1 MSRTAITAVALG
13 LLASVPVRAEPV
25 DSGSEVA
32 QLLASLGDRCWA
44 IDIDGEILD
53 AASLAEIA
61 GPIDIEIECVIEE
74 AKADAASTTEPL
86 SASII

>member
-1 MSRTAITAVALG
+1 MPRIAMTAVALA

-25 DSGSEVA
+25 DNGSEVA

-53 AASLAEIA
+53 VASLAEIA

-74 AKADAASTTEPL
+74 AKVEAASTTKPL
-86 SASII
+86 PASII